1 MIYVILVVFLF
12 VVSVLMGWLAGL
24 IWKSERPYGLI
35 GDLGISLVTTF
46 AVGLLDWF
54 LIPALGF
61 SNNLKYMGVA
71 VEPAIGALLVLWIV
85 RKRANR

>member
-71 VEPAIGALLVLWIV
+71 IEPAIGALLVLWIV

>member
-1 MIYVILVVFLF
+1 MIYVILIVFLF
-12 VVSVLMGWLAGL
+12 VVGLLIGWLAGL
-24 IWKSERPYGLI
+24 LWKSERPYGLL

-71 VEPAIGALLVLWIV
+71 IEPALAALFVLWIV

>member
-1 MIYVILVVFLF
+1 MIYVILFIFLF
-12 VVSVLMGWLAGL
+12 VVGLFVGWLAGL
-24 IWKSERPYGLI
+24 IWKSERPFGLI

-71 VEPAIGALLVLWIV
+71 IEPALGALLVLWIV

>member
-12 VVSVLMGWLAGL
+12 VVSLLMGWLAGL
-24 IWKSERPYGLI
+24 IWKSERPYGLL

-46 AVGLLDWF
+46 AVGLMDWF

-71 VEPAIGALLVLWIV
+71 IEPAIGALLVLWIV

>member
-1 MIYVILVVFLF
+1 MIYVILVLFLF
-12 VVSVLMGWLAGL
+12 VVGLLMGWLAGL
-24 IWKSERPYGLI
+24 IWRSDRPYGLL
-35 GDLGISLVTTF
+35 GDLGISLLTTF
-46 AVGLLDWF
+46 AVGLMDWF

-71 VEPAIGALLVLWIV
+71 IEPAIGALLVLWIV

>member
-12 VVSVLMGWLAGL
+12 VVGLLIGWLAGL
-24 IWKSERPYGLI
+24 LWKSERPYGLL

-71 VEPAIGALLVLWIV
+71 IEPALAALFVLWIV

>member
-12 VVSVLMGWLAGL
+12 VVGLLIGWLAGL
-24 IWKSERPYGLI
+24 LWKSERPYGLL

-71 VEPAIGALLVLWIV
+71 IEPALAAFFVLWIV